1 MNKEEIT
8 PADSYN
14 IRGLIK
20 DITNILGKQNDSFLD
35 FEKGLEAADP
45 AAQGRFRKEGSPT
58 HWQGQLDRAGTPPQ
72 EFPFFVGLLITYNY
86 FFTRKRINETQAQIN
101 EVIKTLSNIT
111 TRLESIQRQQ
121 TTLAG
126 DIKNVQDNITK
137 MDADLSTKMTKN
149 VQIINQNTDNDAN
162 KVIKALP

>member
-1 MNKEEIT
+1 MNKETIT

-14 IRGLIK
+14 LRGLIK
-20 DITNILGKQNDSFLD
+20 DITNILGKENDSFLD

-58 HWQGQLDRAGTPPQ
+58 HWQGQIDRAGTSAEQ
-72 EFPFFVGLLITYNY
+72 FPFFVGLIITYNY
-86 FFTRKRINETQAQIN
+86 FFTRKRINQTQAQIN
-101 EVIKTLSNIT
+101 EVIKTLS
-111 TRLESIQRQQ
+111 SIQTRIEAVQREQ

-126 DIKNVQDNITK
+126 NIKSVQDTITK
-137 MDADLSTKMTKN
+137 MDADLTTKMTKN